1 MWAFCYTFPSLLSI
15 TRIGDRGWYEGF
27 YAIHLIVP
35 FYYEDRYTGVVCG
48 LFTTYSL
55 ATFHYEDRGTWVVCG
70 LFTTC
75 SLAPFHYKDRDTG
88 VVCELISLPSP

>member
-1 MWAFCYTFPSLLSI
+1 MGFLLHISSLLSI
-15 TRIGDRGWYEGF
+15 MWIGVREWYVGF
-27 YAIHLIVP
+27 LATHIFVP
-35 FYYEDRYTGVVCG
+35 FHYEDKYTGVVCG